1 MDERNNEIS
10 QVVLEEQYKLHM
22 VSFARKISTVDNV
35 PQEETILARIDSLS
49 RHDGTLL
56 LSIKLVF
63 ALLGNDGRIPK
74 VFEMTKIWMI
84 TIKILS
90 VSYIW

>member
-74 VFEMTKIWMI
+74 VFEMKNMDDHH
-84 TIKILS
+84 
-90 VSYIW
+90 